1 MWSEYSLEVV
11 DAVARN
17 GSFSAAAQEL
27 HRVPSAVSYTVR
39 QLEEWLAVPLFERR
53 HRDVELTPA
62 GVWFLQE
69 GRSVIK
75 KMQITRQQCQQI
87 ANGWRG
93 QLSIAVDDIV
103 KPARMRQMI
112 VDFYRH
118 FPDVELIVFQEV
130 FNGVWDALADGRVEL
145 AIGAT
150 RSIPVGGRYAFRDM
164 GMLSWDCVV
173 ASDHPLAKMD
183 GPLSDDVLRNW
194 PSLVREDTSRS
205 LPKRTTWLLDNQ
217 KRVVVPDWE
226 SSATCLSAGLCVG
239 MVPSHFARP
248 WIDRGEWTALALEN
262 PFPDAACCLTWQQN
276 DASPALKLDADSVRA
291 DILCRDMKGLL
302 ARLPGLE
309 TLAFND
315 GTPFADEVTLNWLN
329 ERVLDEMAGWQ
340 DEPVMAATSADEVLS
355 LEPEVLTRADD
366 EGIESAL
373 NWLQA
378 QPGYTTSR
386 NRWLMRLLMAR
397 VSEQYG
403 KNEMALHLL
412 AELDSR
418 AREMTLEQWKPE
430 LIFEVKARRLRL
442 LRGKAGRSEAEKNR
456 LLPVIAC
463 RAHRSGSR
471 SRRGAV
477 RIIHASFTLHPCTC
491 GSLHI

>member
-130 FNGVWDALADGRVEL
+130 FNGVWDALA
-145 AIGAT
+145 
-150 RSIPVGGRYAFRDM
+150 
-164 GMLSWDCVV
+164 
-173 ASDHPLAKMD
+173 
-183 GPLSDDVLRNW
+183 
-194 PSLVREDTSRS
+194 
-205 LPKRTTWLLDNQ
+205 
-217 KRVVVPDWE
+217 
-226 SSATCLSAGLCVG
+226 
-239 MVPSHFARP
+239 
-248 WIDRGEWTALALEN
+248 LEN

-276 DASPALKLDADSVRA
+276 DASPALNWMLDYLGDS
-291 DILCRDMKGLL
+291 D
-302 ARLPGLE
+302 
-309 TLAFND
+309 
-315 GTPFADEVTLNWLN
+315 TLNREWL
-329 ERVLDEMAGWQ
+329 RA
-340 DEPVMAATSADEVLS
+340 
-355 LEPEVLTRADD
+355 PE
-366 EGIESAL
+366 
-373 NWLQA
+373 
-378 QPGYTTSR
+378 
-386 NRWLMRLLMAR
+386 
-397 VSEQYG
+397 
-403 KNEMALHLL
+403 
-412 AELDSR
+412 
-418 AREMTLEQWKPE
+418 
-430 LIFEVKARRLRL
+430 
-442 LRGKAGRSEAEKNR
+442 
-456 LLPVIAC
+456 
-463 RAHRSGSR
+463 
-471 SRRGAV
+471 
-477 RIIHASFTLHPCTC
+477 
-491 GSLHI
+491 